1 LVQDGAG
8 YDMVETTFWSGRMNI
23 DMDLVI
29 LISVILVVAIIIVLD
44 TTKDGKE

>member
-1 LVQDGAG
+1 
-8 YDMVETTFWSGRMNI
+8 MVETTFWSGRMNI

>member
-1 LVQDGAG
+1 
-8 YDMVETTFWSGRMNI
+8 MNI

>member
-1 LVQDGAG
+1 
-8 YDMVETTFWSGRMNI
+8 MNI

-29 LISVILVVAIIIVLD
+29 LISVILVVAVIIVLD